1 MRVYYK
7 DNEVF
12 GLKPIELSKDHQ
24 QDALRDIKEF
34 FCAERDEELSDFQA
48 QNIRDFIIDRLGPSI
63 YNQALADALT
73 VMLNNIEDLYGLE
86 KRILPAT
93 KKM

>member
-1 MRVYYK
+1 M
-7 DNEVF
+7 
-12 GLKPIELSKDHQ
+12 KPIELSKDHQ

-34 FCAERDEELSDFQA
+34 FFAERDEVLSDFQA
-48 QNIRDFIIDRLGPSI
+48 QSILDFIIDRLGPSI
-63 YNQALADALT
+63 YNQAIADAHT